1 MTHDRSAGEAV
12 EKACRRGSKAANSMV
27 ESSATK
33 KVAML
38 ATQKTGQGEAVAAG
52 GGISASAASV
62 VGGAGSGE
70 D

>member
-1 MTHDRSAGEAV
+1 MTHDRSAAEADA
-12 EKACRRGSKAANSMV
+12 KACRKGSKAANSMV

-52 GGISASAASV
+52 GV
-62 VGGAGSGE
+62 VGA
-70 D
+70 DP